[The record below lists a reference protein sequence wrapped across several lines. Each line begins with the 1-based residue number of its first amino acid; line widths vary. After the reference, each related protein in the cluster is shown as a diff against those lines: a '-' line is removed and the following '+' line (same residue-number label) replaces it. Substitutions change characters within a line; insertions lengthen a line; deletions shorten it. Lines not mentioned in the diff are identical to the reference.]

1 MQFAELH
8 IVRARGAG
16 CNAAVCRIEGCRL
29 QGCRA
34 IGMQVARYRI
44 AGLQGEGC
52 RGAGLQGCTV
62 QGCMMQVAGCSM
74 PKLTGPGRRAWAAGA
89 GHSVGRPAQDGCQ
102 QPEQLRVGNR
112 KGSPTA
118 APRGESSGS
127 AGGL

>member
-1 MQFAELH
+1 MH
-8 IVRARGAG
+8 
-16 CNAAVCRIEGCRL
+16 
-29 QGCRA
+29 
-34 IGMQVARYRI
+34 
-44 AGLQGEGC
+44 
-52 RGAGLQGCTV
+52 GAGLHGAGGRV
-62 QGCMMQVAGCSM
+62 QHALAHC
-74 PKLTGPGRRAWAAGA
+74 PGHRAWVAGA